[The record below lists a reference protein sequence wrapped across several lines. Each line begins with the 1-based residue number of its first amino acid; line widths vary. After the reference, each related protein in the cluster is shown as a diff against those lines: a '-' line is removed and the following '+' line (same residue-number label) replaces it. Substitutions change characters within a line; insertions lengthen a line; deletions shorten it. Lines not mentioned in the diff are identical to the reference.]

1 MHVGKEIRLRRFIDD
16 NNKTIIM
23 PLDHGVEGVFDRIAK
38 MDKCIEELAEKSDAF
53 ILRRGSVRNAYKS
66 LINKSSIILRVSCT
80 TAIKKQPMP
89 TYESFVAT
97 LESAIRLGADAVIA
111 TVWFGTTKEN
121 ECIKAFGELA
131 DLCDRYGMP
140 LIGESL
146 ICQDSGLDPKDE
158 KANIIAARTLAEEGA
173 DIVKV
178 LYTGSVESFDKVINY
193 SLVPV
198 VTAGGDT
205 KGTDMDF
212 LKDVEDMMKAG
223 AIGTSIG
230 RNIWNRSNYID
241 ILNAVDGIVKKGMTA
256 KEAYETFCKK

>member
-1 MHVGKEIRLRRFIDD
+1 MSIGKEIRLKRFIDD
-16 NNKTIIM
+16 SNKTLIM
-23 PLDHGVEGVFDRIAK
+23 PLDHGVEGVFNRLSR
-38 MDKCIEELAEKSDAF
+38 MDKCIEELADKSDAF
-53 ILRRGSVRNAYKS
+53 ILRRGSVKNAYKS
-66 LINKSSIILRVSCT
+66 LVNKSSIILRVSCT
-80 TAIKKQPMP
+80 TTIGKQPMP
-89 TYESFVAT
+89 TYESFVAS

-121 ECIKAFGELA
+121 ECIKSFGELA

-146 ICQDSGLDPKDE
+146 ICQDAGLDPKSE
-158 KANIIAARTLAEEGA
+158 KENIAAARTLAEEGA

-178 LYTGSVESFDKVINY
+178 LYTGSMESFEKVVNY

-205 KGTDMDF
+205 SGTDMDF
-212 LKDVEDMMKAG
+212 LQDVEDMMKAG

-230 RNIWNRSNYID
+230 RNIWNRENYMEM
-241 ILNAVDGIVKKGMTA
+241 LNAVDGIVKKGMNA
-256 KEAYETFCKK
+256 KEAYDTFLKK